1 MLDKTD
7 KTLRILDIY
16 VRMYSGK
23 LIKKVEEAER
33 FGVDERSIQRDIDD
47 IRKFLSNRELGI
59 PGENGTVRYDRT
71 AKGFVLHANKGDCLN
86 NNDILAVCKILLE
99 SRAFPKKKIE
109 YILDVLIKGCV
120 PKNSMKL
127 ISDLISNEKFH
138 YIPASNSS
146 RINNRI
152 WEMGWEINAQN
163 LLELTYQKAGDTG
176 ECIKSIVEPL
186 AIVFSDFYFYLIAN
200 KTEKNERGRYEKIYE
215 YPAVYRIDRIVDYS
229 EIGEKFRINYSNRFE
244 EGEFRKRIQF
254 MYQGELLRIRFK
266 YTGYNTEAI
275 LDRLPTAKIISKDNG
290 CVLIEAEVYGKG
302 ILMWL
307 LSQGS
312 HVEVVSPLS
321 LRNEMKKRLEQ
332 MLSLYA
338 DK

>member
-1 MLDKTD
+1 MRDKTE
-7 KTLRILDIY
+7 KMLRILDLY

-23 LIKKVEEAER
+23 VIRKDEEAER
-33 FGVDERSIQRDIDD
+33 FGVDERSIQRDIED
-47 IRKFLSNRELGI
+47 IREFLSNRELGI
-59 PGENGTVRYDRT
+59 PGENGTVIYDRKE
-71 AKGFVLHANKGDCLN
+71 KGFVLNANKGDSLN

-99 SRAFPKKKIE
+99 SRAFPKKKMDN
-109 YILDVLIKGCV
+109 ILDVLIKGCV
-120 PKNSMKL
+120 PKDSMKL
-127 ISDLISNEKFH
+127 VSDLISNEKYH

-146 RINNRI
+146 GINNRI

-163 LLELTYQKAGDTG
+163 LLELTYQKAGETG
-176 ECIKSIVEPL
+176 EYVKSIVEPL

-215 YPAVYRIDRIVDYS
+215 YPAVYRIDRIVDYA
-229 EIGEKFRINYSNRFE
+229 EIGEKFRINYSNRFQ

-254 MYQGELLRIRFK
+254 MYQGELQRIRFK
-266 YTGYNTEAI
+266 YTGHNTEAI
-275 LDRLPTAKIISKDNG
+275 LDRLPTAKIISKDDG
-290 CVLIEAEVYGKG
+290 RLMIEAEVYGKG

-312 HVEVVSPLS
+312 DVEVVSPAS
-321 LRNEMKKRLEQ
+321 LRKEMKNRLEQ